1 VWNDSVA
8 RIAHHRTVHEI
19 DAATPGLGP
28 QPLDPQSAEAWQE
41 LMLRT
46 LRDQI
51 WLTDR
56 MHEPQP
62 AHPTMPAPTMHE
74 RRAELQALMSTA
86 PADHRELVEHLTAGN
101 VDSANVHEHLAEAVT
116 TQHERRDWIIANWPY
131 VVELEQLNALI
142 TTQPAFAHWPTAT
155 PPALQAVL
163 DAMANAAIPPPS
175 REHRTLAALDHEAT
189 ANDPVRQAQAK
200 VRDLD
205 QLAARSSTE
214 AERVAVNEAL
224 RAARLELRQARR
236 EQQADDVFARYGIG
250 AHDDARERRRLTV
263 GHDVLTDPPDWVV
276 EQLRRLHDDGR
287 LGATR
292 IDALATRIVD
302 AAVHLDRHG
311 HLPDGWAEFGLR
323 PATRPAPVI
332 EIEVPGP

>member
-1 VWNDSVA
+1 
-8 RIAHHRTVHEI
+8 
-19 DAATPGLGP
+19 
-28 QPLDPQSAEAWQE
+28 
-41 LMLRT
+41 
-46 LRDQI
+46 
-51 WLTDR
+51 
-56 MHEPQP
+56 
-62 AHPTMPAPTMHE
+62 
-74 RRAELQALMSTA
+74 
-86 PADHRELVEHLTAGN
+86 
-101 VDSANVHEHLAEAVT
+101 
-116 TQHERRDWIIANWPY
+116 
-131 VVELEQLNALI
+131 
-142 TTQPAFAHWPTAT
+142 
-155 PPALQAVL
+155 
-163 DAMANAAIPPPS
+163 MANAAIPPPS